1 MVSERLRSKQ
11 PILSTS
17 TTSSS
22 PQVLLATSQ
31 PRIQDNRNNRDRDAR
46 NENKTEICRN
56 FGRGYCRW
64 GTNCRFIHASP
75 KGTNNPRPNSSQHN
89 TRSMQQ
95 GPGHI
100 GLNSASQQHL
110 LSLIQAQQNLLA
122 QYGLSIS
129 QGQQPV
135 QHNNTMGLRPNA
147 PPGFQQTQPHQPTF
161 GFNGHQQA
169 LYSAAVQNQSAS
181 SGSTSQETQLPHAFN
196 TLTLQDPANS
206 NWNMDTGA
214 SSHLNSSVNNLSTI
228 FNSRIYPSVLVGDGK
243 SIPVTNTGHSTL
255 PTPYRTLHLNN
266 VLITP
271 NIVKNLI
278 SVRQFVRENKCTI
291 EFDEFGFSV
300 KDFWTRQILLRCDST
315 GDLYPV
321 TSPSYPQAFLVGQQT
336 WHQRLGHPGSEV
348 LRSLVSNNLISCNK
362 TQSSVL
368 CHACQLG
375 KHVRLPFSLSETIV
389 KAPFDI
395 IHSDLWTSPITS
407 VSGIKYYVL
416 FLDHFSH
423 YLWVYPLR
431 HKSDVLSKF
440 IHFRAYVK
448 NHFNCDIKSL
458 QCDHG
463 GEFDNTALHQLFV
476 TNGISIRFSCPKT
489 SQQNGK
495 SERMIRTINNMIR
508 TLLFQ
513 AHLPPTFWVEALH
526 MAAYLLNILPSTAIN
541 NEIPHTRLFKTTPNY
556 ADLRV
561 FGCLCYPHLHTNHK
575 LEPRATPAIF
585 LGYPT
590 NHRGYR
596 CLDLNTN
603 KIILSRHVTF
613 DETVF
618 PYGSMTPHDSPSYTF
633 LDTSPNIIH
642 QHIISKLTS
651 ASPLPTTTITSTAAP
666 PSPPRSPLQP
676 AHQTHESSPLPHSP
690 NVQPTSNA
698 STETTIPTH
707 NHNNPTSTHPM
718 VTRFRVGT
726 NRPTQ
731 RFNLHVSTIS
741 PIPKSYPIA
750 FRDPNWY
757 RAMLD
762 EYTALIKNN
771 TWILVPRPPD
781 ANIVRSMWLFRH
793 KYNAD
798 GTLSR
803 YKARLVANG
812 STQLAGIDVD
822 ETFSPV
828 VKPATIRTVLSLA
841 ISRHWP
847 VHQLDVKNAFLHG
860 SLSETVYMHQPPGF
874 RDPQHP
880 DHVCLLQRSLYG
892 LKQAPRAWFQRFA
905 AYAARVGF
913 HHSRC
918 DSSLFIYRQG
928 ADTAYLLLYVDDIV
942 LTASSSDL
950 LQQIITSLHAEFSMT
965 DLGSLNYFL
974 GISVTRNASGMFL
987 SQQKYATE
995 VLDRAGMLNCKPCRT
1010 PVDTDSKLSADGAP
1024 ISDSTLY
1031 RSLAGALQYLTFTRP
1046 DISYAVQQVC
1056 LFMHDPREPHL
1067 SALKRILR
1075 YVRGTL
1081 SYGLQLYSSTTS
1093 SLVAYSDADWAGCPT
1108 TRRSTSG
1115 YCVFLGNNLLS
1126 WSSKRQFTLSRS
1138 SAEAEYRGVANAV
1151 AETCWLRN
1159 LLRELHTPLAT
1170 ATLVYCDN
1178 VSAVY
1183 LSSNP
1188 VQHQRTKH
1196 IEIDIHFVRDLVAIG
1211 AIRVLHVPSRYQ
1223 YADIFTKGLPTSL
1236 FDEFRTSLSVRSS
1249 PAPIAGGF
1257 LGELQDKMA
1266 VVAQNTN
1273 NTTLRS
1279 ILQQEKLTGPNFTNW
1294 FRNLRIILRSKGKQI
1309 HLEQPLTPLS
1319 YRVVSQTERDA
1330 YEALYDAQNEVAC
1343 LILGSMSPELQRTL
1357 ENYKAYDMIQELKT
1371 MFEEQAKQEL
1381 FETVKAFYACKQ
1393 EDGHV
1398 RLILN
1403 SLNKD
1408 YDQFVQ
1414 NYNMHSMG
1422 KTIAELHVML
1432 KLHEKGIPKKA
1443 ETPDVLAIREGKIQK
1458 HKKKPQRAKGQ
1469 ANGKNK
1475 LAYAPK
1481 TKIPPPPKRDNLVKD
1496 SICHHCKEVGYWRRN
1511 CPSYHTELKKRKN
1524 AGVTSSSGIFT
1535 IELCAISNNAW
1546 VYDTGYGT
1554 HICNTSQGFRSSKKL
1569 KHGALHRYM
1578 GNKMLAAV
1586 KAIRSFDLIL
1596 HSGLIIVLDNCH
1608 YAPTVTKGIVLISC
1622 LVKNGYIYTFMNY
1635 GISISK
1641 DNVFYFNAILHDDIY
1656 EIDMHNLYPNISS
1669 NFNIS
1674 NKRTKYSLDS
1684 YDLWHFRLGH
1694 INKKRMDMLQHDG
1707 LLQPT
1712 HDESHKK

>member
-1 MVSERLRSKQ
+1 MVTTEEMRLRSKQ

-95 GPGHI
+95 GPGHT

-395 IHSDLWTSPITS
+395 IHSDLWTSPLTS

-1196 IEIDIHFVRDLVAIG
+1196 IEIDIHFVRDLVATG

-1249 PAPIAGGF
+1249 PAPTAGGF
-1257 LGELQDKMA
+1257 PFKYNAKRPLIKILYQALSLDRKQALRLHCKKNVSKRRILQDVFQPVKDVSTCPFLYVMLA
-1266 VVAQNTN
+1266 GSGPRHTKKRVLANPYDQLYYYSGFGLHWGKRRKRCIYVKCLKEEGRGGGTKLKFDDDDDDYNDKKGKTGITGKKRSGKAMKDHSLRDALRNLSKGTTTVAIMVQFKARLKPSPLPFARPNPLQLFVTCYLKQKVMMFLKSLHGS
-1273 NTTLRS
+1273 TTPPAAFFS
-1279 ILQQEKLTGPNFTNW
+1279 QQSVLDLTGTSTTQKNYSRSYSRNQWSLCLLVVISSYISLECALADANLAQAFTSQCHVTQGHPDWYVDSGATAHMTSSPDNVSHSAPHSGNMRV
-1294 FRNLRIILRSKGKQI
+1294 FFGNGDALPVSHIGQSMVSNKILLR
-1309 HLEQPLTPLS
+1309 
-1319 YRVVSQTERDA
+1319 
-1330 YEALYDAQNEVAC
+1330 
-1343 LILGSMSPELQRTL
+1343 
-1357 ENYKAYDMIQELKT
+1357 
-1371 MFEEQAKQEL
+1371 
-1381 FETVKAFYACKQ
+1381 
-1393 EDGHV
+1393 
-1398 RLILN
+1398 
-1403 SLNKD
+1403 
-1408 YDQFVQ
+1408 
-1414 NYNMHSMG
+1414 
-1422 KTIAELHVML
+1422 
-1432 KLHEKGIPKKA
+1432 
-1443 ETPDVLAIREGKIQK
+1443 DVL
-1458 HKKKPQRAKGQ
+1458 
-1469 ANGKNK
+1469 
-1475 LAYAPK
+1475 
-1481 TKIPPPPKRDNLVKD
+1481 
-1496 SICHHCKEVGYWRRN
+1496 
-1511 CPSYHTELKKRKN
+1511 
-1524 AGVTSSSGIFT
+1524 
-1535 IELCAISNNAW
+1535 
-1546 VYDTGYGT
+1546 
-1554 HICNTSQGFRSSKKL
+1554 
-1569 KHGALHRYM
+1569 
-1578 GNKMLAAV
+1578 
-1586 KAIRSFDLIL
+1586 SFL
-1596 HSGLIIVLDNCH
+1596 N
-1608 YAPTVTKGIVLISC
+1608 
-1622 LVKNGYIYTFMNY
+1622 
-1635 GISISK
+1635 
-1641 DNVFYFNAILHDDIY
+1641 
-1656 EIDMHNLYPNISS
+1656 
-1669 NFNIS
+1669 
-1674 NKRTKYSLDS
+1674 
-1684 YDLWHFRLGH
+1684 
-1694 INKKRMDMLQHDG
+1694 
-1707 LLQPT
+1707 
-1712 HDESHKK
+1712 

>member
-1 MVSERLRSKQ
+1 MTYSNTPPPPPALTLVEKLYAVHNINSLVPEKLDLQESNYSTWSYFFKGHCSNFNVLNHIDGSTSTSDPPTDEWITADSIVKSWIFLTLSPTLRKRMISTNPASAKAAWDTIETIFQENKRTRTVALKGELRVIQMGDDTPDAYFSKIDSIITLLTDLGSTMDDDDIVTYAINGLSEKYGSLAQIIAHKDPFPDLATVRTMVTTEEMRLRSKQ

-95 GPGHI
+95 GPGHT

-395 IHSDLWTSPITS
+395 IHSDLWTSPLTS

-750 FRDPNWY
+750 FRDPNC
-757 RAMLD
+757 
-762 EYTALIKNN
+762 
-771 TWILVPRPPD
+771 
-781 ANIVRSMWLFRH
+781 
-793 KYNAD
+793 
-798 GTLSR
+798 R

-822 ETFSPV
+822 ERPLV
-828 VKPATIRTVLSLA
+828 
-841 ISRHWP
+841 
-847 VHQLDVKNAFLHG
+847 
-860 SLSETVYMHQPPGF
+860 
-874 RDPQHP
+874 
-880 DHVCLLQRSLYG
+880 
-892 LKQAPRAWFQRFA
+892 RFA

-913 HHSRC
+913 IYVAVTLTPLNRHGIHC
-918 DSSLFIYRQG
+918 LLAFI
-928 ADTAYLLLYVDDIV
+928 VMDIV

-950 LQQIITSLHAEFSMT
+950 
-965 DLGSLNYFL
+965 
-974 GISVTRNASGMFL
+974 AS
-987 SQQKYATE
+987 E
-995 VLDRAGMLNCKPCRT
+995 VLDRAGMLNCKLCRT
-1010 PVDTDSKLSADGAP
+1010 PVDTDFKLSADGAP

-1196 IEIDIHFVRDLVAIG
+1196 IEIDIHFVRDLVATG

-1249 PAPIAGGF
+1249 LVQTAG
-1257 LGELQDKMA
+1257 E
-1266 VVAQNTN
+1266 
-1273 NTTLRS
+1273 
-1279 ILQQEKLTGPNFTNW
+1279 
-1294 FRNLRIILRSKGKQI
+1294 
-1309 HLEQPLTPLS
+1309 
-1319 YRVVSQTERDA
+1319 
-1330 YEALYDAQNEVAC
+1330 C
-1343 LILGSMSPELQRTL
+1343 
-1357 ENYKAYDMIQELKT
+1357 
-1371 MFEEQAKQEL
+1371 
-1381 FETVKAFYACKQ
+1381 
-1393 EDGHV
+1393 
-1398 RLILN
+1398 
-1403 SLNKD
+1403 
-1408 YDQFVQ
+1408 
-1414 NYNMHSMG
+1414 
-1422 KTIAELHVML
+1422 
-1432 KLHEKGIPKKA
+1432 
-1443 ETPDVLAIREGKIQK
+1443 
-1458 HKKKPQRAKGQ
+1458 
-1469 ANGKNK
+1469 
-1475 LAYAPK
+1475 
-1481 TKIPPPPKRDNLVKD
+1481 
-1496 SICHHCKEVGYWRRN
+1496 
-1511 CPSYHTELKKRKN
+1511 
-1524 AGVTSSSGIFT
+1524 
-1535 IELCAISNNAW
+1535 
-1546 VYDTGYGT
+1546 
-1554 HICNTSQGFRSSKKL
+1554 
-1569 KHGALHRYM
+1569 
-1578 GNKMLAAV
+1578 
-1586 KAIRSFDLIL
+1586 
-1596 HSGLIIVLDNCH
+1596 
-1608 YAPTVTKGIVLISC
+1608 
-1622 LVKNGYIYTFMNY
+1622 
-1635 GISISK
+1635 
-1641 DNVFYFNAILHDDIY
+1641 
-1656 EIDMHNLYPNISS
+1656 
-1669 NFNIS
+1669 
-1674 NKRTKYSLDS
+1674 
-1684 YDLWHFRLGH
+1684 
-1694 INKKRMDMLQHDG
+1694 
-1707 LLQPT
+1707 
-1712 HDESHKK
+1712 

>member
-1 MVSERLRSKQ
+1 
-11 PILSTS
+11 
-17 TTSSS
+17 
-22 PQVLLATSQ
+22 
-31 PRIQDNRNNRDRDAR
+31 
-46 NENKTEICRN
+46 
-56 FGRGYCRW
+56 
-64 GTNCRFIHASP
+64 
-75 KGTNNPRPNSSQHN
+75 
-89 TRSMQQ
+89 
-95 GPGHI
+95 
-100 GLNSASQQHL
+100 
-110 LSLIQAQQNLLA
+110 
-122 QYGLSIS
+122 
-129 QGQQPV
+129 
-135 QHNNTMGLRPNA
+135 
-147 PPGFQQTQPHQPTF
+147 
-161 GFNGHQQA
+161 
-169 LYSAAVQNQSAS
+169 
-181 SGSTSQETQLPHAFN
+181 
-196 TLTLQDPANS
+196 
-206 NWNMDTGA
+206 
-214 SSHLNSSVNNLSTI
+214 
-228 FNSRIYPSVLVGDGK
+228 
-243 SIPVTNTGHSTL
+243 
-255 PTPYRTLHLNN
+255 
-266 VLITP
+266 
-271 NIVKNLI
+271 
-278 SVRQFVRENKCTI
+278 
-291 EFDEFGFSV
+291 
-300 KDFWTRQILLRCDST
+300 
-315 GDLYPV
+315 
-321 TSPSYPQAFLVGQQT
+321 
-336 WHQRLGHPGSEV
+336 
-348 LRSLVSNNLISCNK
+348 
-362 TQSSVL
+362 
-368 CHACQLG
+368 
-375 KHVRLPFSLSETIV
+375 
-389 KAPFDI
+389 
-395 IHSDLWTSPITS
+395 
-407 VSGIKYYVL
+407 
-416 FLDHFSH
+416 
-423 YLWVYPLR
+423 
-431 HKSDVLSKF
+431 
-440 IHFRAYVK
+440 
-448 NHFNCDIKSL
+448 
-458 QCDHG
+458 
-463 GEFDNTALHQLFV
+463 
-476 TNGISIRFSCPKT
+476 
-489 SQQNGK
+489 
-495 SERMIRTINNMIR
+495 MIRTINNMIR

-1196 IEIDIHFVRDLVAIG
+1196 IKIDIHFVRDLVATG

-1249 PAPIAGGF
+1249 PAPTAGG
-1257 LGELQDKMA
+1257 
-1266 VVAQNTN
+1266 
-1273 NTTLRS
+1273 
-1279 ILQQEKLTGPNFTNW
+1279 
-1294 FRNLRIILRSKGKQI
+1294 
-1309 HLEQPLTPLS
+1309 
-1319 YRVVSQTERDA
+1319 
-1330 YEALYDAQNEVAC
+1330 C
-1343 LILGSMSPELQRTL
+1343 
-1357 ENYKAYDMIQELKT
+1357 
-1371 MFEEQAKQEL
+1371 
-1381 FETVKAFYACKQ
+1381 
-1393 EDGHV
+1393 
-1398 RLILN
+1398 
-1403 SLNKD
+1403 
-1408 YDQFVQ
+1408 
-1414 NYNMHSMG
+1414 
-1422 KTIAELHVML
+1422 
-1432 KLHEKGIPKKA
+1432 
-1443 ETPDVLAIREGKIQK
+1443 
-1458 HKKKPQRAKGQ
+1458 
-1469 ANGKNK
+1469 
-1475 LAYAPK
+1475 
-1481 TKIPPPPKRDNLVKD
+1481 
-1496 SICHHCKEVGYWRRN
+1496 
-1511 CPSYHTELKKRKN
+1511 
-1524 AGVTSSSGIFT
+1524 
-1535 IELCAISNNAW
+1535 
-1546 VYDTGYGT
+1546 
-1554 HICNTSQGFRSSKKL
+1554 
-1569 KHGALHRYM
+1569 
-1578 GNKMLAAV
+1578 
-1586 KAIRSFDLIL
+1586 
-1596 HSGLIIVLDNCH
+1596 
-1608 YAPTVTKGIVLISC
+1608 
-1622 LVKNGYIYTFMNY
+1622 
-1635 GISISK
+1635 
-1641 DNVFYFNAILHDDIY
+1641 
-1656 EIDMHNLYPNISS
+1656 
-1669 NFNIS
+1669 
-1674 NKRTKYSLDS
+1674 
-1684 YDLWHFRLGH
+1684 
-1694 INKKRMDMLQHDG
+1694 
-1707 LLQPT
+1707 
-1712 HDESHKK
+1712 

>member
-1 MVSERLRSKQ
+1 MSSNLNYQWEDLLDINDSDLPLTPVLRPCNKHVHETITITSTQNADGIVQVEEVEENPVRIIPGPAGIVQLAKICKQ
-11 PILSTS
+11 SDIHEGGDDSVLSTQEYMKQVVEDVGEDEDFNS
-17 TTSSS
+17 GSLVGATEYVKANGGIVVAVKHLSGTLVGSIHYIVINEGGYGKEITIGNAIILANVLWCMWSEMLMEEEEIVKLVEEEEMADLELHVYGNMID
-22 PQVLLATSQ
+22 QEDLYKFDKEALDLVLLVF
-31 PRIQDNRNNRDRDAR
+31 R
-46 NENKTEICRN
+46 
-56 FGRGYCRW
+56 
-64 GTNCRFIHASP
+64 
-75 KGTNNPRPNSSQHN
+75 
-89 TRSMQQ
+89 
-95 GPGHI
+95 
-100 GLNSASQQHL
+100 
-110 LSLIQAQQNLLA
+110 
-122 QYGLSIS
+122 
-129 QGQQPV
+129 
-135 QHNNTMGLRPNA
+135 
-147 PPGFQQTQPHQPTF
+147 
-161 GFNGHQQA
+161 
-169 LYSAAVQNQSAS
+169 
-181 SGSTSQETQLPHAFN
+181 
-196 TLTLQDPANS
+196 
-206 NWNMDTGA
+206 
-214 SSHLNSSVNNLSTI
+214 
-228 FNSRIYPSVLVGDGK
+228 
-243 SIPVTNTGHSTL
+243 
-255 PTPYRTLHLNN
+255 
-266 VLITP
+266 
-271 NIVKNLI
+271 
-278 SVRQFVRENKCTI
+278 
-291 EFDEFGFSV
+291 
-300 KDFWTRQILLRCDST
+300 
-315 GDLYPV
+315 
-321 TSPSYPQAFLVGQQT
+321 
-336 WHQRLGHPGSEV
+336 
-348 LRSLVSNNLISCNK
+348 
-362 TQSSVL
+362 
-368 CHACQLG
+368 
-375 KHVRLPFSLSETIV
+375 
-389 KAPFDI
+389 
-395 IHSDLWTSPITS
+395 
-407 VSGIKYYVL
+407 
-416 FLDHFSH
+416 
-423 YLWVYPLR
+423 
-431 HKSDVLSKF
+431 SDVLSKF

-1196 IEIDIHFVRDLVAIG
+1196 IEIDIHFVRDLVATG

-1236 FDEFRTSLSVRSS
+1236 FDEFRTSLSVRCP
-1249 PAPIAGGF
+1249 PAPTAG
-1257 LGELQDKMA
+1257 E
-1266 VVAQNTN
+1266 
-1273 NTTLRS
+1273 
-1279 ILQQEKLTGPNFTNW
+1279 
-1294 FRNLRIILRSKGKQI
+1294 
-1309 HLEQPLTPLS
+1309 
-1319 YRVVSQTERDA
+1319 
-1330 YEALYDAQNEVAC
+1330 C
-1343 LILGSMSPELQRTL
+1343 
-1357 ENYKAYDMIQELKT
+1357 
-1371 MFEEQAKQEL
+1371 
-1381 FETVKAFYACKQ
+1381 
-1393 EDGHV
+1393 
-1398 RLILN
+1398 
-1403 SLNKD
+1403 
-1408 YDQFVQ
+1408 
-1414 NYNMHSMG
+1414 
-1422 KTIAELHVML
+1422 
-1432 KLHEKGIPKKA
+1432 
-1443 ETPDVLAIREGKIQK
+1443 
-1458 HKKKPQRAKGQ
+1458 
-1469 ANGKNK
+1469 
-1475 LAYAPK
+1475 
-1481 TKIPPPPKRDNLVKD
+1481 
-1496 SICHHCKEVGYWRRN
+1496 
-1511 CPSYHTELKKRKN
+1511 
-1524 AGVTSSSGIFT
+1524 
-1535 IELCAISNNAW
+1535 
-1546 VYDTGYGT
+1546 
-1554 HICNTSQGFRSSKKL
+1554 
-1569 KHGALHRYM
+1569 
-1578 GNKMLAAV
+1578 
-1586 KAIRSFDLIL
+1586 
-1596 HSGLIIVLDNCH
+1596 
-1608 YAPTVTKGIVLISC
+1608 
-1622 LVKNGYIYTFMNY
+1622 
-1635 GISISK
+1635 
-1641 DNVFYFNAILHDDIY
+1641 
-1656 EIDMHNLYPNISS
+1656 
-1669 NFNIS
+1669 
-1674 NKRTKYSLDS
+1674 
-1684 YDLWHFRLGH
+1684 
-1694 INKKRMDMLQHDG
+1694 
-1707 LLQPT
+1707 
-1712 HDESHKK
+1712 